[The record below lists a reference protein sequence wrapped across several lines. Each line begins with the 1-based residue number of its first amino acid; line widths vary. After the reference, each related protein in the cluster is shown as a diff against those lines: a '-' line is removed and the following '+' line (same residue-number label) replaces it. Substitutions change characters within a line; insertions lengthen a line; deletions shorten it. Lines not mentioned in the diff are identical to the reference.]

1 MTDSDVPN
9 DAVPDPA
16 DRAAARPDTSPDAN
30 PEAAGRV
37 HHAKP
42 HEHFVSPGAESTR
55 ELREM
60 ARRRRE
66 AEEKLQQHL
75 QEAAQHGHGTK
86 EKPAQEKPAT
96 QDSPPDADQQG
107 PASD

>member
-9 DAVPDPA
+9 HAAPEPA
-16 DRAAARPDTSPDAN
+16 DRAAARPDAN
-30 PEAAGRV
+30 PEAAGRA

-75 QEAAQHGHGTK
+75 QEAAQHGTK
-86 EKPAQEKPAT
+86 DKPAQEKPAT
-96 QDSPPDADQQG
+96 QDSPQDAAPQG